1 MSNGTA
7 LRAAGHPGPAPDSA
21 ASPAAGDS
29 SPAAPTHEIIRPS
42 RHSTPLLLASPHSG
56 DRYPPEF
63 LEMSKL
69 SRATLRLS
77 EDCYVDELI
86 AGAPAHGVPV
96 LRALFPRVY
105 VDANREALELD
116 PVMFEDRLPEN
127 AITDSPRVAAGLG
140 SIPRLAANDREI
152 YGRKLRFAEAEQR
165 IETCYRPYHRA
176 LVALMQETR
185 ERFGGCLLIDCHSM
199 PSAGGQGERDG
210 RSRVDF
216 VLGDCFGASCADAV
230 TAAAEQHL
238 RQGGAQVRRNNPY
251 SGGYVTQHYGR
262 PAEGI
267 HVLQIEINR
276 AIYMD
281 ETSLERLPQFAE
293 TRRRLDGLI
302 ALLAREAPNLIRR
315 R

>member
-7 LRAAGHPGPAPDSA
+7 LPRSKETPDAAAPRDAIGGVQAEGPAA
-21 ASPAAGDS
+21 F
-29 SPAAPTHEIIRPS
+29 EIIRPA
-42 RHSTPLLLASPHSG
+42 RQNTPLVLASPHSG
-56 DRYPPEF
+56 DRYPADF
-63 LEMSKL
+63 LEMAKL
-69 SRATLRLS
+69 DRATLRLS

-86 AGAPAHGVPV
+86 AAGPNFGAPV
-96 LRALFPRVY
+96 LKALFPRVY
-105 VDANREALELD
+105 VDANREAFELD
-116 PVMFEDRLPEN
+116 PVMFEDRLPEA

-165 IETCYRPYHRA
+165 IARCYRPYHAA
-176 LVALMQETR
+176 LSALMQETR

-199 PSAGGQGERDG
+199 PSVGGQSERDLG
-210 RSRVDF
+210 RARVDF

-230 TAAAEQHL
+230 TAAAETHL
-238 RQGGAQVRRNNPY
+238 RKEGANVRRNNPY

-262 PAEGI
+262 PTEGI

-276 AIYMD
+276 SIYMD
-281 ETSLERLPQFAE
+281 EQTLERLPQFQE
-293 TRRRLDGLI
+293 TKQRLERLI
-302 ALLAREAPNLIRR
+302 ALLAREAPALIRR

>member
-1 MSNGTA
+1 MTKG
-7 LRAAGHPGPAPDSA
+7 RAVREAEQPEPGAESAPPQKAGSAPAQPYEITR
-21 ASPAAGDS
+21 PAQQ
-29 SPAAPTHEIIRPS
+29 T
-42 RHSTPLLLASPHSG
+42 TPLVLASPHSG
-56 DRYPPEF
+56 SRYPAEF
-63 LEMSKL
+63 LAMTKL
-69 SRATLRLS
+69 GRSTLRLS

-105 VDANREALELD
+105 VDANREPLELD
-116 PVMFEDRLPEN
+116 PAMFEDKLPEN
-127 AITDSPRVAAGLG
+127 AVTDSPRVAAGLG
-140 SIPRLAANDREI
+140 CIPRLAANDREI
-152 YGRKLRFAEAEQR
+152 YGRKLRFAEAER
-165 IETCYRPYHRA
+165 RLASCYRPYHQA
-176 LVALMQETR
+176 LKALIQETR

-199 PSAGGQGERDG
+199 PSIGGHGERDG
-210 RSRVDF
+210 RNRVDF

-230 TAAAEQHL
+230 TATAEAWL
-238 RQGGAQVRRNNPY
+238 RQDGAHVRRNNPY

-281 ETSLERLPQFAE
+281 EQSLERRPDFTGTQ
-293 TRRRLDGLI
+293 RRLDGLI
-302 ALLAREAPNLIRR
+302 AALAQQAATLIRR